1 MVQGWTASLRDDS
14 PVLVV
19 WQACVSQLTPGLLRP
34 VHGVFPCV
42 AKGLWSVAKLV
53 TDIHTFVN
61 GIIWTVAKV
70 FHHMPVTAVLTV
82 TWGSAIP
89 KGVGHGR

>member
-1 MVQGWTASLRDDS
+1 M
-14 PVLVV
+14 LVA
-19 WQACVSQLTPGLLRP
+19 WQARVSQLTPSLPCP

-42 AKGLWSVAKLV
+42 AKGLWSMAKSV
-53 TDIHTFVN
+53 TDTHTFVN
-61 GIIWTVAKV
+61 GIIAKV
-70 FHHMPVTAVLTV
+70 FHHMPVAAVLTV